1 MPSDNDKM
9 LQALADSKSPGTDN
23 QGITNVYN
31 EQISVSEATTAS
43 QIVGGTAA
51 GAGGMAAGAAVGSLL
66 GPVGTVIGGVAGAA
80 LGGGASVKSS
90 GSHNRSAVAMQR
102 FLAGRGGGI
111 SQAVGKLLGAVG
123 GTGYKR
129 LQSDHSTMESANALY
144 EGILGLLQRHENKL
158 TGKQIK
164 DYISNVD
171 VPELAGGKVNIA
183 LLPVLDDV
191 GDDMPYDADA
201 IKKLFATV
209 AEQID
214 DVIDTGG
221 QRASEYTPV
230 DINFT
235 EMTEAVI
242 AAILTYIATKGWWPK
257 P

>member
-1 MPSDNDKM
+1 MPSDNDKI
-9 LQALADSKSPGTDN
+9 LQALIDSKTSGTDN

-31 EQISVSEATTAS
+31 EQISVNE
-43 QIVGGTAA
+43 
-51 GAGGMAAGAAVGSLL
+51 
-66 GPVGTVIGGVAGAA
+66 A
-80 LGGGASVKSS
+80 LGDQIGLAPSGITPGS
-90 GSHNRSAVAMQR
+90 GSHDRASVAMRR

-111 SQAVGKLLGAVG
+111 SQAVGKLLSYG
-123 GTGYKR
+123 GTWHDDLKAR
-129 LQSDHSTMESANALY
+129 HSTMESANALY
-144 EGILGLLQRHENKL
+144 TGIIGLLQRHEFKL
-158 TGKQIK
+158 SGKQIK

-171 VPELAGGKVNIA
+171 IPELAGGKINIA

-191 GDDMPYDADA
+191 GDDMPYDDNA
-201 IKKLFATV
+201 IKQLFATV
-209 AEQID
+209 AKQID

-242 AAILTYIATKGWWPK
+242 AAILTYIAIKGWWPK